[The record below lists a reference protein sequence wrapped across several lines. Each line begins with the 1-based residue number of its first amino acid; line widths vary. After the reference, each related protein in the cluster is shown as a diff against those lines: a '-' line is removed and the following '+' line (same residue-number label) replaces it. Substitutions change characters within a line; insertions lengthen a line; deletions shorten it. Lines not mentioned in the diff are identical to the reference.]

1 MGTVDLSANSL
12 SLHTCRETVADRHLC
27 NSFLMT
33 NSELPGVGS
42 QQTAPHDPQQ
52 PYSAQAGHG
61 APTQSPIQQPTK
73 TKKPR
78 NIVGLIA
85 LIAAAIGFIFACVPG
100 ALIIGWILLPIA
112 FILSIVSLFFKDKA
126 KGMGIAALILSVV
139 GTIVGV
145 VVFTSV
151 VANSFSNAVG
161 GGETKVVQPSG
172 SASANA
178 APAGAQGSKAGTRE
192 NPNPIGSVMESKD
205 WRIVVNSVKLAATD
219 AVLAA
224 DTYNK
229 PPAAGSEYI
238 LVNYSATYI
247 GNDANGQMPAFV
259 SVEYVTPDGKTMNGL
274 DKLVMAPEPIN
285 TTNAL
290 YKGGTATGNKAI
302 EVPSATAD
310 QGVLAIRPGFADKVF
325 VAVK

>member
-1 MGTVDLSANSL
+1 
-12 SLHTCRETVADRHLC
+12 
-27 NSFLMT
+27 MT

-42 QQTAPHDPQQ
+42 QQTAPHEPQQ
-52 PYSAQAGHG
+52 PSTAQAGHG
-61 APTQSPIQQPTK
+61 APPVAPVQQPTK
-73 TKKPR
+73 AKKPR
-78 NIVGLIA
+78 NVVGLIA
-85 LIAAAIGFIFACVPG
+85 LIAAIVGFIFACVPG

-112 FILSIVSLFFKDKA
+112 FILAIVSLFFKDKA
-126 KGMGIAALILSVV
+126 KGMGIAALIISVV

-151 VANSFSNAVG
+151 VATSFSNAVG
-161 GGETKVVQPSG
+161 SGETKVVQPSG
-172 SASANA
+172 ATSTNA
-178 APAGAQGSKAGTRE
+178 APAGNSGSKVGTRE
-192 NPNPIGSVMESKD
+192 NPNPIGSAVESKD

-219 AVLAA
+219 AVMAA

-238 LVNYSATYI
+238 LVNFSATYI

-259 SVEYVTPDGKTMNGL
+259 SVEYVTPDGKTINGL
-274 DKLVMAPEPIN
+274 DKLVMAPEPID
-285 TTNAL
+285 TTSAL

-302 EVPSATAD
+302 EVPSATAA
-310 QGVLAIRPGFADKVF
+310 QGVLAIRPGMVADKAF

>member
-1 MGTVDLSANSL
+1 
-12 SLHTCRETVADRHLC
+12 
-27 NSFLMT
+27 MT

-52 PYSAQAGHG
+52 PYSAPSVHG
-61 APTQSPIQQPTK
+61 APPQLPTQQPTK

-78 NIVGLIA
+78 NTVGLIA
-85 LIAAAIGFIFACVPG
+85 LIAAIVGFIFACVPG

-112 FILSIVSLFFKDKA
+112 FILSIVSLFFKDKG

-151 VANSFSNAVG
+151 VATSLSNAMG
-161 GGETKVVQPSG
+161 SGETKVVQPSG
-172 SASANA
+172 APSANA
-178 APAGAQGSKAGTRE
+178 APAGKADSKVGTRE
-192 NPNPIGSVMESKD
+192 NPNPIGSAVESKD
-205 WRIVVNSVKLAATD
+205 WRIVVNSVKLGATN

-247 GNDANGQMPAFV
+247 GDDANGQMPAFV
-259 SVEYVTPDGKTMNGL
+259 SVDYVTPDGKTINGL
-274 DKLVMAPEPIN
+274 DKLIMAPQAIN
-285 TTNAL
+285 TTSTL
-290 YKGGTATGNKAI
+290 YKGATAKGNKAI
-302 EVPSATAD
+302 EVPSATAA
-310 QGVLAIRPGFADKVF
+310 QGVLAIRPGMLADTAF

>member
-1 MGTVDLSANSL
+1 
-12 SLHTCRETVADRHLC
+12 
-27 NSFLMT
+27 MT

-52 PYSAQAGHG
+52 PSIAQTGHG
-61 APTQSPIQQPTK
+61 APPVAPLQQPSK
-73 TKKPR
+73 AKKPR
-78 NIVGLIA
+78 NVVGLIA
-85 LIAAAIGFIFACVPG
+85 LIAAIVGFIFACIPG

-126 KGMGIAALILSVV
+126 KGMGIAALIISVV

-151 VANSFSNAVG
+151 VATSLSNAVG

-172 SASANA
+172 AASANA
-178 APAGAQGSKAGTRE
+178 APAANGGAKAGTRE
-192 NPNPIGSVMESKD
+192 NPNPIGSAVEAKD
-205 WRIVVNSVKLAATD
+205 WKVVVNSVKLGATD

-224 DTYNK
+224 ASYNK

-238 LVNYSATYI
+238 LVNYSATYL
-247 GNDANGQMPAFV
+247 GSDANGQMPAFV
-259 SVEYVTPDGKTMNGL
+259 SIEYVTPDGKTINGL
-274 DKLVMAPEPIN
+274 DKMVTAPEPID
-285 TTNAL
+285 TMSTL
-290 YKGGTATGNKAI
+290 YKGATATGNKAI
-302 EVPSATAD
+302 EVPSATAA
-310 QGVLAIRPGFADKVF
+310 QGVLAIRPGMLADKAF